1 MSTFGIDLRK
11 YDETN
16 REKETV
22 PVPRVLALLLEWV
35 EKKGKDAS
43 DEGGCDIR
51 TAIGLTRPFSASAR
65 ARILIVLNGVARCSQ
80 NAAKRGS
87 TTCPSPPN
95 TRSARC

>member
-51 TAIGLTRPFSASAR
+51 TAIGLMRPFSASRTRVLMSPFCRSPHRTPQSVALRR
-65 ARILIVLNGVARCSQ
+65 ALCFPTLAPRDA
-80 NAAKRGS
+80 
-87 TTCPSPPN
+87 
-95 TRSARC
+95 